1 VEEGDMTAILVLHG
15 PNLNMLGQR
24 EPDVYGTTTLTEVDG
39 AIAAH
44 AALRGV
50 RVECRQSNH
59 EGVLVDAIQGA
70 AGQGFAAI
78 VINPGALTH
87 YSHALRDAIAGGGV
101 PAVEV
106 HLSNVH
112 GRELFRHRSVTA
124 GACRGQIAG
133 FGVHS
138 YTLGLDAA
146 LACLAPR

>member
-15 PNLNMLGQR
+15 PNLNLLGQR
-24 EPDVYGTTTLTEVDG
+24 EPCVYGTTTLAEVDR
-39 AIAAH
+39 AIATH

-59 EGVLVDAIQGA
+59 EGVLVDAIQSA
-70 AGQGFAAI
+70 AGQGFGAI

-87 YSHALRDAIAGGGV
+87 YSYALRDAIAGVGV
-101 PAVEV
+101 PTVEV

-112 GRELFRHRSVTA
+112 GREPFRHRSVTA

-146 LACLAPR
+146 LACLALR